1 MILKLKVNSK
11 IMIMSPVVRDKK
23 GEHIGIYEELR
34 KSGYVRVKVDGI
46 VYPIEEFPDL
56 EKNKKHNISAVI
68 DRLVI
73 KSGDDIGSRISESV
87 ETSLMLS
94 DGLVEIENIESK
106 CLYLF
111 SSSFSLFTMW
121 IFNT

>member
-1 MILKLKVNSK
+1 
-11 IMIMSPVVRDKK
+11 MIMSPVVRDKK
-23 GEHIGIYEELR
+23 GEHLGIYEELR

-73 KSGDDIGSRISESV
+73 KSGDDIRSRISESV

-106 CLYLF
+106 SLHLF
-111 SSSFSLFTMW
+111 SSSFSCSQCGYSIPEIRTKNVLFQ
-121 IFNT
+121 